1 MIGKLTS
8 ETSEGGREGTN
19 YNCRHRREERQYDRS
34 GAGVGKGGAR
44 VEVGGSIGGSRRGKQ
59 GWKYEGVGWE

>member
-8 ETSEGGREGTN
+8 ETSEGGREGAN

-34 GAGVGKGGAR
+34 GAGVGKGGA
-44 VEVGGSIGGSRRGKQ
+44 
-59 GWKYEGVGWE
+59 GWK

>member
-8 ETSEGGREGTN
+8 ETSEGGREGAN

-44 VEVGGSIGGSRRGKQ
+44 VEVGGVLVAAGGVSKGGSTK
-59 GWKYEGVGWE
+59 E